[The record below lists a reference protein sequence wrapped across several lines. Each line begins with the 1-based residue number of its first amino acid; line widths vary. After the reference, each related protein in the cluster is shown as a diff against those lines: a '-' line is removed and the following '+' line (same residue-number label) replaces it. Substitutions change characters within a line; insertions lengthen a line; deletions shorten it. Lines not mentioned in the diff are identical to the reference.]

1 MHLNSGLIIILTIP
15 ALLVYILLTLRPNV
29 GLMVLVFVIYTNLSD
44 ILISKFGLPS
54 LAQPLITLLIVVI
67 LTRTLVFQDRSQGW
81 ITPFI
86 LMGAYTLLGSL
97 ALFYASDV
105 GQAIASL
112 LVYLKD
118 VIIGLVVIFYIQNA
132 KSLRLAVWALLAA
145 GILMGTISVFQVFT
159 GTYSKLYAGF
169 GQVANLSASDFR
181 LAGVLNDP
189 NFYAQIMVVL
199 VPIALERFLDEK
211 PAILRFLAG
220 WALIVCTVTILYTYS
235 RGSFIALGIVALLV
249 ILQQRRRPLAPVL
262 LLLTLGFILFQFLP
276 QQYTQ
281 RISTLLQVLP
291 GANNSATLDASIQA
305 RSLTDI
311 VGWTMFTDNPIFGVG
326 IGNFNSRYLQYA
338 LQLGVGQNVETQ
350 SAHNLYLQVAAE
362 RGIVG
367 FLSFVAIL
375 YFSFT
380 TLAQARSLFLK
391 QNLTEFANLSTAL
404 GIGLIGYLVAALFLH
419 DAYIRYLWLL
429 VGIAASFL
437 PVARNSK
444 SESKSD
450 VEYHRM
456 LFKPWLSQ
464 PFEANDA
471 HSTND

>member
-338 LQLGVGQNVETQ
+338 LQLGVGQNVET
-350 SAHNLYLQVAAE
+350 
-362 RGIVG
+362 
-367 FLSFVAIL
+367 
-375 YFSFT
+375 
-380 TLAQARSLFLK
+380 
-391 QNLTEFANLSTAL
+391 
-404 GIGLIGYLVAALFLH
+404 
-419 DAYIRYLWLL
+419 
-429 VGIAASFL
+429 
-437 PVARNSK
+437 
-444 SESKSD
+444 
-450 VEYHRM
+450 
-456 LFKPWLSQ
+456 
-464 PFEANDA
+464 
-471 HSTND
+471 